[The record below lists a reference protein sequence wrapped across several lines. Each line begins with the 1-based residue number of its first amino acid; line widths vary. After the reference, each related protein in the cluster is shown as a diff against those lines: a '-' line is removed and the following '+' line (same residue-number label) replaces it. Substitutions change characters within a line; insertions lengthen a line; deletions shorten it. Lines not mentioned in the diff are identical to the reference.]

1 MTRREL
7 LALGVAGSLA
17 ACRTQLLREE
27 SAAMARNR
35 SPEAAA
41 EARLLA
47 RPGRPGSAPAERTEP
62 GFQDLRLERQRDGV
76 LYIPSDYRADRPAPL
91 VVLLHGAGGSARPA
105 LAPFRAL
112 ADDAGMI
119 LLAVD
124 SRRQTW
130 DVIQGGYGPDVAFL
144 DRALELTFSLC
155 AVDPARIAAQGFSDG
170 ASYALSLGITNG
182 DLFTHVIAFS
192 PGFLAPTRQHGMPKI
207 FVSHGTRDVVLAIDS
222 ASRRIVPQLR
232 DAGYDVVY
240 REYDG
245 THTVPDAVARE
256 AVDWFVGGRDTPY

>member
-17 ACRTQLLREE
+17 ACRTPLLHEE
-27 SAAMARNR
+27 SAMSRTR

-47 RPGRPGSAPAERTEP
+47 RPGPSHGRSQAKDEVEP
-62 GFQDLRLERQRDGV
+62 GLHELNLERRRDGV
-76 LYIPSDYRADRPAPL
+76 LYVPAGYRADRPAPL
-91 VVLLHGAGGSARPA
+91 VVLLHGAGGSAGPA
-105 LAPFRAL
+105 LDPFRPL
-112 ADDAGMI
+112 ADDAGLI

-130 DVIQGGYGPDVAFL
+130 DVIQGGYGPDVEFL
-144 DRALELTFSLC
+144 DRALGVTFAAC
-155 AVDPARIAAQGFSDG
+155 AVDPVRVAIQGFSDG
-170 ASYALSLGITNG
+170 ASYALSVGVGNG

-192 PGFLAPTRQHGMPKI
+192 PGFLAPARQHGMPKI
-207 FVSHGTRDVVLAIDS
+207 FISHGTADVVLAIDKT
-222 ASRRIVPQLR
+222 SRRIVPQLR
-232 DAGYDVVY
+232 GAGYDVVY

-245 THTVPDAVARE
+245 PHSVPDSIVKDAVA
-256 AVDWFVGGRDTPY
+256 WFLGTSVP